1 MTITMKKLL
10 ALILTFG
17 VVLGSQA
24 ATTAPLKITVVDT
37 ATRAPIAG
45 ARVDYYVEVSDGGRK
60 RTDLFRVKGTTSDK
74 GEVSFAPKE
83 IADVSYG
90 LFGMST
96 NYGGPTVVVYAD
108 GYEPFSYSPRLMSK
122 NLREASKWD
131 GVNPM
136 QVKLRP
142 ILPPRPDQK

>member
-10 ALILTFG
+10 ALILAFG
-17 VVLGSQA
+17 CIAASQA
-24 ATTAPLKITVVDT
+24 ATTAALKITVVDT

-60 RTDLFRVKGTTSDK
+60 RSDLFRVRGTTSDK

-83 IADVSYG
+83 FADVSYG

-96 NYGGPTVVVYAD
+96 NYGGPTVAVYAD

-122 NLREASKWD
+122 NLREASSWEN
-131 GVNPM
+131 VNPM
-136 QVKLRP
+136 LVKLRP
-142 ILPPRPDQK
+142 ILAPLPKQK